1 MGDSVLQLERRGVD
15 SEFFSGGEVAEFF
28 VQCKKYS
35 SGGARNMSAR

>member
-1 MGDSVLQLERRGVD
+1 MGTRGVD
-15 SEFFSGGEVAEFF
+15 SEFFSGGVVAECF